1 MSAETPRD
9 TNSVDVHVG
18 QKVRLRRTLLNM
30 SQEKLGEALGVT
42 FQQVQKYERG
52 VNRIGA
58 GRLFYI
64 GQVLDVPVSFFFE
77 GLRASASGFGEN
89 DQTPFVNDLLSS
101 PEGIQLAAAFSRLRN
116 PDVRRK
122 FIDLMKVVAEQDDP
136 HD

>member
-1 MSAETPRD
+1 MVGEISRE

-30 SQEKLGEALGVT
+30 SQEKLGDALGVT
-42 FQQVQKYERG
+42 FQQIQKYERG

-58 GRLFYI
+58 GRLFFI
-64 GQVLDVPVSFFFE
+64 SQVLNVPVNFFYE
-77 GLRASASGFGEN
+77 GLQGGASAGFSDG

-101 PEGIQLAAAFSRLRN
+101 PEGLQLALAFSRIKN

-122 FIDLMKVVAEQDDP
+122 FIELMRALGDEDSAR
-136 HD
+136 

>member
-77 GLRASASGFGEN
+77 GLRASAGGFGEN